1 MIIVRFIDWLIAV
14 CATYVGA
21 ALVLILLVFVVT
33 LAFGTFGGL
42 FVFERDD
49 DDIRRPDGL
58 RARSAPTESETG
70 GGSDSPSPA

>member
-21 ALVLILLVFVVT
+21 ALVLILLVLAMT

-42 FVFERDD
+42 FVFKLDD

-58 RARSAPTESETG
+58 RARLAPAESETS
-70 GGSDSPSPA
+70 GSDTPSPA